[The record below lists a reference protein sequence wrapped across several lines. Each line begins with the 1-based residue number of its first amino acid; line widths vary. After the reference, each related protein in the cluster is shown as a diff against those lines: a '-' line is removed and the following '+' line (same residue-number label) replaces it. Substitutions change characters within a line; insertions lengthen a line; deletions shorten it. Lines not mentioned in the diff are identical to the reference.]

1 MTSRDDSHPETRRM
15 METAIRRLNALEYVI
30 LAVAMAMAL
39 AAGALTAWL
48 VQSTTGASFRISWI
62 VASLLF
68 FGLPGF
74 IVLRKERRVE
84 VTKSTQGPVRDF
96 TTKRDDG

>member
-1 MTSRDDSHPETRRM
+1 MMSRDDSHPETRRM
-15 METAIRRLNALEYVI
+15 METAIRWLNALEYVI
-30 LAVAMAMAL
+30 LAVAMALAL

-48 VQSTTGASFRISWI
+48 VQSATGASFRISWI

-68 FGLPGF
+68 FGVPGF
-74 IVLRKERRVE
+74 IVLRKEHRVE
-84 VTKSTQGPVRDF
+84 VTKGTQDPVRES